1 MFITDQVIVSMSPHS
16 NKNDDPNYKRHTP
29 PAVSSIY
36 QQKMLCNFHL
46 TFSNRMCCD
55 KAEIINKTV
64 SIISQN
70 DKSFLD
76 RKLQL
81 DTFCI
86 LALRF
91 LKTNDSQCSIL
102 QSRVLFSTVS
112 GDNTAEFCRL
122 LLVIYFD
129 CDSLFF

>member
-16 NKNDDPNYKRHTP
+16 NKNDDPNYKRQAP
-29 PAVSSIY
+29 LQSSIY